1 MSFVNG
7 AEEVVGNSPYE
18 NYKFEDVGQAV
29 TGLFVGVEERNSR
42 EYGDFV
48 VVLFVSFD
56 ASAKDIPSAVA
67 SAKLLSIPFATVL
80 LNKYQGGALA
90 RGECYTI
97 EMVLA
102 KGDKYENSKTGKQE
116 KAKANHFKILHLSV
130 PDEGIAAL
138 EALVPGSGPAMVQG
152 ARPVKEPGEELPDE
166 APAPKAKPRI

>member
-48 VVLFVSFD
+48 VGLFVSFD

-67 SAKLLSIPFATVL
+67 SAK
-80 LNKYQGGALA
+80 
-90 RGECYTI
+90 
-97 EMVLA
+97 
-102 KGDKYENSKTGKQE
+102 
-116 KAKANHFKILHLSV
+116 
-130 PDEGIAAL
+130 
-138 EALVPGSGPAMVQG
+138 
-152 ARPVKEPGEELPDE
+152 
-166 APAPKAKPRI
+166 